1 MQEIFLSQLQQLY
14 GLEAVT
20 GNANAKIDKK
30 GMHFTITTYVV
41 KGLGHLSVIDMK
53 AMFGL
58 MKMESVVLNAEY
70 KDLPLF
76 SADYIQAAGKCTLL
90 EEFYDTMLAPLDEGS
105 KAFCRAVKD
114 KYKALPPY
122 ETGPHWYDS
131 IRYDF
136 TLGAS
141 DKSLQ
146 EMNAEITKA
155 YFDAYLENVAR
166 APACDPAAKKAKTKE
181 YVDGLFKNGGPAVD
195 QFKKLIGDEA
205 AREVFEKYVFC
216 CR

>member
-1 MQEIFLSQLQQLY
+1 MQEVFLSSLQKLY
-14 GLEAVT
+14 GLEPVT
-20 GNANAKIDKK
+20 GNPHAKIDKS
-30 GMHFTITTYVV
+30 GMHFTITTYEV
-41 KGLGHLSVIDMK
+41 KGFGHLSVIDMK
-53 AMFGL
+53 ATFGL

-76 SADYIQAAGKCTLL
+76 SADYIRAAGKCTLL
-90 EEFYDTMLAPLDEGS
+90 EEFYDTMLRPIDAESLAIYR
-105 KAFCRAVKD
+105 KVKE
-114 KYKALPPY
+114 KYKDLPPY
-122 ETGPHWYDS
+122 ATGPHWYDA

-141 DKSLQ
+141 DRSLKAR
-146 EMNAEITKA
+146 NTEITKA

-166 APACDPAAKKAKTKE
+166 APACDPAAKREKTQA

>member
-1 MQEIFLSQLQQLY
+1 MQEVFLSQLQRLY
-14 GLEAVT
+14 GLEPVI
-20 GNANAKIDKK
+20 GNRYAKIDKS
-30 GMHFTITTYVV
+30 GMHFTITTYEV
-41 KGLGHLSVIDMK
+41 KNFGHLSVIDMK
-53 AMFGL
+53 AMLGL

-76 SADYIQAAGKCTLL
+76 SADYIQAMGTCTLL
-90 EEFYDTMLAPLDEGS
+90 EEFYDTMIRPIDEESLAIYRRV
-105 KAFCRAVKD
+105 KAR
-114 KYKALPPY
+114 YQSLPPY

-141 DKSLQ
+141 DRSLKTK
-146 EMNAEITKA
+146 NTEITKA
-155 YFDAYLENVAR
+155 YFDAYLENIAR
-166 APACDPAAKKAKTKE
+166 APSCDPAVKKEKTKA
-181 YVDGLFKNGGPAVD
+181 YVDGLFANGGPAVD
-195 QFKKLIGDEA
+195 QFKKLIGDDA